1 MAEFKLGRIRFVWQ
15 GSWGT
20 GTTYAIDD
28 VISKGGKSYIC
39 VVNHVASADFT
50 TDLNAIPSK
59 WNIVAD
65 GTTWR
70 GNWTPQT
77 GYDAGDQVSYGGV
90 VYICELGHTS
100 AGTNPSTVA
109 VTGLTI
115 NNNVATLTFNAITPS
130 PFPIGSS
137 ITISGI
143 NAPDPSDYNGT
154 FTVRSTTTTSV
165 SFQVVSTESYVSGGS
180 IYSFG
185 GLEATIIGA
194 SGSKFIAKIVSGKS
208 SINQ

>member
-15 GSWGT
+15 GAWGT

-39 VVNHVASADFT
+39 VVNHVAAADFT

-70 GNWTPQT
+70 GDWAPNT
-77 GYDAGDQVSYGGV
+77 GYDAGDEVKYGGV
-90 VYICELGHTS
+90 VYICQLGHTS
-100 AGTNPSTVA
+100 AGTNPATIT
-109 VTGLTI
+109 VTGLSV
-115 NNNVATLTFNAITPS
+115 NNNLATITFDEVSPN

-137 ITISGI
+137 ITVSGV
-143 NAPDPSDYNGT
+143 NDPDPSDYNGT
-154 FTVRSTTTTSV
+154 FAVKNSTTRSV
-165 SFQVVSTESYVSGGS
+165 SFQVVTNVAYVSVGTV
-180 IYSFG
+180 Y
-185 GLEATIIGA
+185 
-194 SGSKFIAKIVSGKS
+194 
-208 SINQ
+208 